1 MPISTW
7 VRSYA
12 GRFTSRGTRARL
24 TWDKK
29 SIMLL
34 GLGQASKRD
43 ARFPDG
49 DLALVI
55 ELVAGRLAGSSV
67 DDEIHQLGFGLIHAR
82 AFQHLAGV
90 EIDPAW
96 LLLRERGVGGN
107 LEGGHRESQRCP
119 AAGGKQKQSSPGG
132 DQRGGGNSI
141 IARRFQQR
149 KSRLVGALTVEQ
161 HLAHGCAATF

>member
-24 TWDKK
+24 TWDRK

-34 GLGQASKRD
+34 GLGRASKRD
-43 ARFPDG
+43 TRLPDG

-67 DDEIHQLGFGLIHAR
+67 DDEIHQLTGGFIHAR
-82 AFQHLAGV
+82 AFQLLAGV

-107 LEGGHRESQRCP
+107 LEGGHREPQGCST
-119 AAGGKQKQSSPGG
+119 AGGKQKQSGSGG
-132 DQRGGGNSI
+132 DQR
-141 IARRFQQR
+141 R
-149 KSRLVGALTVEQ
+149 
-161 HLAHGCAATF
+161 